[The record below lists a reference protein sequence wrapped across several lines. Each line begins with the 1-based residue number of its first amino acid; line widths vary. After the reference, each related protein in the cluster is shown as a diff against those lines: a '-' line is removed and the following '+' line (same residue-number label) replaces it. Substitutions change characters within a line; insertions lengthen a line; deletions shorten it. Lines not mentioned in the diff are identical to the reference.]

1 MTVSFIDLSKASA
14 ISAALLLTGMA
25 APFALAQD
33 VPWNPQTGQQ
43 PGTDEQAEQ
52 ADTQN
57 EGLRQTAR
65 NADTGIGEVGQRQ
78 TATDAATLQEPL
90 DRIASRI
97 NNRVENRI
105 RNRIDR
111 NYDPTANAT
120 SPYEVADTQTRA
132 ARISGPR

>member
-1 MTVSFIDLSKASA
+1 MMRARSDRRALLG
-14 ISAALLLTGMA
+14 SAAA
-25 APFALAQD
+25 VLASLA
-33 VPWNPQTGQQ
+33 VPVSAQGVPPQNPTEDPAGI
-43 PGTDEQAEQ
+43 EQAE
-52 ADTQN
+52 TQN
-57 EGLRQTAR
+57 EGLQRTAR
-65 NADTGIGEVGQRQ
+65 TADTDIGEVGQRQ
-78 TATDAATLQEPL
+78 TMRDGPAMQDPL

-120 SPYEVADTQTRA
+120 SPYAVADSQTRA

>member
-1 MTVSFIDLSKASA
+1 MKRSFINRFGIAPVFAGLLYLCLDAPA
-14 ISAALLLTGMA
+14 IG
-25 APFALAQD
+25 QD
-33 VPWNPQTGQQ
+33 TFFD
-43 PGTDEQAEQ
+43 PGTDGQTETGAQFEQ

-65 NADTGIGEVGQRQ
+65 NADTGIGEVGVRQ
-78 TATDAATLQEPL
+78 TMNDAATLQEPL

-120 SPYEVADTQTRA
+120 SPYEVADSQNRA
-132 ARISGPR
+132 DRISGPR